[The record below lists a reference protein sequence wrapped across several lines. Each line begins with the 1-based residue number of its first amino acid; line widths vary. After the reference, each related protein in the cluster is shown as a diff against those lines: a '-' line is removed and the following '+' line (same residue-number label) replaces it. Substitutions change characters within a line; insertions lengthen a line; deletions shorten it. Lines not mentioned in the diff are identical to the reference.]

1 MRVYLLNLIIMM
13 LFAVSTSTAGPI
25 HFTQAEQQQIF
36 VPTPNLFARS
46 DAFSIDFSA
55 LGKNDYFFPLPVG
68 NAKVVDGQY
77 LDITTTKG
85 DAVKAMFGGTV
96 RLSLPTSYG
105 NTIVIRHNNG
115 LETVYGWNAQNLVK
129 VGDRVKAGQ
138 TIAIVGTKNGEAR
151 AFVAIL
157 VNGGWINPETLL
169 DPDSHRLIR
178 QTLTFRSF

>member
-36 VPTPNLFARS
+36 VPTTNLFARS

-85 DAVKAMFGGTV
+85 DAVKAILDELERV
-96 RLSLPTSYG
+96 TS
-105 NTIVIRHNNG
+105 NEN
-115 LETVYGWNAQNLVK
+115 Q
-129 VGDRVKAGQ
+129 
-138 TIAIVGTKNGEAR
+138 
-151 AFVAIL
+151 
-157 VNGGWINPETLL
+157 
-169 DPDSHRLIR
+169 
-178 QTLTFRSF
+178 